1 MHGEGEISAK
11 IIWTG
16 KIKAV
21 PLHRNSK
28 RIAPKCL
35 NIEYTDF
42 LGSSVLV
49 SSISGWNRHSAKR
62 ADLLFKCKTPS
73 RVLR

>member
-28 RIAPKCL
+28 KGLRP
-35 NIEYTDF
+35 N
-42 LGSSVLV
+42 V
-49 SSISGWNRHSAKR
+49 SI
-62 ADLLFKCKTPS
+62 
-73 RVLR
+73 